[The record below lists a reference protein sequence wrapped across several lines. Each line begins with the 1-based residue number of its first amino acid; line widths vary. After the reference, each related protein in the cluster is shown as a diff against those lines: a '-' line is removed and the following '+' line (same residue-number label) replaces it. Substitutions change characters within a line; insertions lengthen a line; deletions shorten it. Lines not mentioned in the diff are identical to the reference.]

1 MDREP
6 SGSIPPLHH
15 RPSAGGPPPR
25 GELGEELATR
35 FAGYAA
41 VFDRVDRGGDVV
53 RRGAFA
59 GASADVP
66 LLWQHGAGT
75 PIGRVERIG
84 EDAHGLRVIG
94 RLTGE
99 TQAGRE
105 AGALLRAGAITGLSF
120 GYRVRKAAPFDRLR
134 VSGSGAARELTALE
148 LVEISLVT
156 FPMQPLAKV
165 HAVESPS
172 PTGRGRER

>member
-1 MDREP
+1 MDRDRD
-6 SGSIPPLHH
+6 SFGGSAPLHH
-15 RPSAGGPPPR
+15 SPAASGPPPLV
-25 GELGEELATR
+25 GEDLSGLR

-53 RRGAFA
+53 RKGAFA

-66 LLWQHGAGT
+66 LLWQHAPGT
-75 PIGRVERIG
+75 PIGRIERIG

-94 RLTGE
+94 RLSGE

-105 AGALLRAGAITGLSF
+105 AGALLRAGAIRGLSF
-120 GYRVRKAAPFDRLR
+120 GYRVKAHRR
-134 VSGSGAARELTALE
+134 GAARVLTALE

-156 FPMQPLAKV
+156 FPMQPLARV
-165 HAVESPS
+165 HAVEFPS
-172 PTGRGRER
+172 PMVRGRES